1 MYPEDES
8 IRQYYKRLALLAIR
22 ELSERSIRGTY
33 VENRNDAVQF
43 LFSMIPEGA
52 SIMVNS
58 LEIVEELNISKIL
71 ESGKYNYVGKNVY
84 SENDPEKKYDLLRAS
99 TIVDYYIGSVSALSA
114 TGEMVIIDESG
125 AELASYSY
133 GAKNVIFIVGI
144 NKIVP
149 TLDDAIK
156 RARTYVAP
164 IRAIK
169 LKAPTPTST
178 IGKTLII
185 EREIKKGRIT
195 VIIVGEFLDI

>member
-1 MYPEDES
+1 MYPGDES

-22 ELSERSIRGTY
+22 ELSERGIRGSY
-33 VENRNDAVQF
+33 VESRSNAVEV
-43 LFSMIPEGA
+43 LFSIIPDGA
-52 SIMVNS
+52 SIMVS
-58 LEIVEELNISKIL
+58 DLEIVDELNISKIL
-71 ESGKYNYVGKNVY
+71 ESGKYNYLGKRVH
-84 SENDPEKKYDLLRAS
+84 SESDPERKYDLLRTS

-114 TGEMVIIDESG
+114 TGEMVIIDEIG

-133 GAKNVIFIVGI
+133 GAKNVILIVGI

-149 TLDDAIK
+149 TLDDAVK

-164 IRAIK
+164 IKAIK
-169 LKAPTPTST
+169 LRAPTPTST